1 MPREI
6 LECPREEAGPFKG
19 PGVVLSSSERVWDIK
34 GSSACC
40 QQLGFPTS
48 LWGWGKTGTGGK
60 E

>member
-6 LECPREEAGPFKG
+6 LKCPREEDGPLKG
-19 PGVVLSSSERVWDIK
+19 PGVVLSNSERVWDIRV
-34 GSSACC
+34 SSVCC

-48 LWGWGKTGTGGK
+48 LGGGGKIGTGGK